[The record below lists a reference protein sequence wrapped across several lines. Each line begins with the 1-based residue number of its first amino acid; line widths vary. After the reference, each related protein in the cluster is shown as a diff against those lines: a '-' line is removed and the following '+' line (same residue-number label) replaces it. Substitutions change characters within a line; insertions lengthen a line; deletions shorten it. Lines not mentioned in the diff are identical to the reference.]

1 MVLLITCALEIP
13 VLLLGGLIYD
23 RRELSSDVKEELAT
37 SWGGTLEVDVP
48 QLCVPFFMNSTDKDG
63 KAVKELKLRKA
74 KSSATEVDATV
85 NVEVLHRSIY
95 DIPVY
100 KADVTMKGTFRTND
114 TFIDNV
120 NGDIYVNL
128 PLN

>member
-1 MVLLITCALEIP
+1 M
-13 VLLLGGLIYD
+13 
-23 RRELSSDVKEELAT
+23 
-37 SWGGTLEVDVP
+37 
-48 QLCVPFFMNSTDKDG
+48 
-63 KAVKELKLRKA
+63 RKA
-74 KSSATEVDATV
+74 KSSATEVDAMV

-120 NGDIYVNL
+120 NGDLYVNL

>member
-1 MVLLITCALEIP
+1 M
-13 VLLLGGLIYD
+13 
-23 RRELSSDVKEELAT
+23 
-37 SWGGTLEVDVP
+37 
-48 QLCVPFFMNSTDKDG
+48 
-63 KAVKELKLRKA
+63 
-74 KSSATEVDATV
+74 V